1 MSLPAAAS
9 PRSGALVVITDLDGC
24 LLDSETYAYDAA
36 RPALAALARAG
47 QQLVLCSGKTR
58 AEMGLLVRLLGLAHP
73 FIVENGGA
81 IVFPP
86 GSFDGDVP
94 GARELEGQRILELG
108 PPRWA
113 LIAALREIAAE
124 AGAAVRGFADMSSV
138 ELIELTGLSGPAAQL
153 ALEREYDEPFL
164 LEGGEEVLAALG
176 QVGARRGLQI
186 SHGGRFH
193 HLMGGSDKGLAV
205 RTLLALYTRAGRDLR
220 SAGLG
225 DAETDLPLL
234 RAVERPIV
242 VPRRDG
248 SIDPALASH
257 LPGAEHAPAPGP
269 SGWNAAVLALL
280 EGRRL
285 PHLGDAT
292 ERGEA

>member
-1 MSLPAAAS
+1 MSLPAAVW

-47 QQLVLCSGKTR
+47 HQLVLCSGKTR

-108 PPRWA
+108 SPRRA
-113 LIAALREIAAE
+113 LIAALREIAGE
-124 AGAAVRGFADMSSV
+124 AGAPVRGFADMNSV

-164 LEGGEEVLAALG
+164 VEDDASLARLSRA
-176 QVGARRGLQI
+176 AEARGLQL

-205 RTLLALYTRAGRDLR
+205 RTLLALHSRAGRDLR

-285 PHLGDAT
+285 LHLGDAT